1 MEYLGIAFG
10 IFGLLAFF
18 QVTTLKSKVDALE
31 RQLAKVQGTSYS
43 EDRQGL
49 EQIVRSSM
57 GQKVKIDMKEDY
69 WDADILSYGNSKHGF
84 NTILDVDGEW
94 VLVRTE
100 SPKGSKDKLVR
111 LDSIQSLATVDYKGP
126 VKA

>member
-1 MEYLGIAFG
+1 MEYLGVALG
-10 IFGLLAFF
+10 IFGILAFF
-18 QVTTLKSKVDALE
+18 QVSTLRSKVDALE
-31 RQLAKVQGTSYS
+31 RQLAKVQGTTYS
-43 EDRQGL
+43 EDRKGL
-49 EQIVRSSM
+49 EQIVRSSI

-84 NTILDVDGEW
+84 NTIVDVDEEW

-100 SPKGSKDKLVR
+100 SPKGSKDKLIR